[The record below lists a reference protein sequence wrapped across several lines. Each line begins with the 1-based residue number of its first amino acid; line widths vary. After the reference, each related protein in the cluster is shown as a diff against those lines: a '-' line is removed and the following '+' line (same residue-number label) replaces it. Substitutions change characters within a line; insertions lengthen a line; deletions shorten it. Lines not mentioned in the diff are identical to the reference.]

1 MELRR
6 LITHFTYRIEPNPEG
21 GFIARAADPTVAP
34 LKAETREELRQKIQ
48 ANIASALAAEFP
60 GLKLPPENSK
70 ERQYAFH
77 VEHKPEGGFVIH
89 SADPDAKPIE
99 GANHEEIENHFLEK
113 LVGFAGKRF
122 MPELSRVLDA
132 SGSGDIKVSVTT
144 RTGLR
149 VNAGTPGSNLGNDRF
164 SSPAASLELQD
175 AKLASAGSGTIDA
188 NFNNATEPISNSPI
202 TAETGGNWKLF
213 SFLLTLLIIAA
224 FMYFFFHHS

>member
-60 GLKLPPENSK
+60 NLKLPPENSK

-99 GANHEEIENHFLEK
+99 GANHEEIENYFLEK
-113 LVGFAGKRF
+113 LVGLAGKRF
-122 MPELSRVLDA
+122 MPELSQALGA
-132 SGSGDIKVSVTT
+132 TGSGDIKVSVTT
-144 RTGLR
+144 RAGLR
-149 VNAGTPGSNLGNDRF
+149 VNAGTPGSNLGNAGF
-164 SSPAASLELQD
+164 SSPAGPLESDD
-175 AKLASAGSGTIDA
+175 AQLASFGSGTINA
-188 NFNNATEPISNSPI
+188 NFNNASDAISNRPI

-213 SFLLTLLIIAA
+213 SFLLALVIIAA
-224 FMYFFFHHS
+224 FMYFFLHHS